1 MTFSPSDEESL
12 ALSYDVK
19 YFRFANNIIT
29 KMFDF
34 DARILIGCQ
43 AYTLASHPIRT
54 CASKSDIAVFM
65 LRWPTF
71 LMASIVQVFTFRNF
85 PC

>member
-1 MTFSPSDEESL
+1 MSFSPSDEESL

-34 DARILIGCQ
+34 DARVLIGCL

-54 CASKSDIAVFM
+54 RASKSDCCFYVKVACLSYGEYSSGFY
-65 LRWPTF
+65 L
-71 LMASIVQVFTFRNF
+71 S
-85 PC
+85 